1 MSRTARLFDA
11 VVSRIGIPLLA
22 MSGIALHAFT
32 VWTAFRLAPTGPLQ
46 YFAAIGAYMF
56 PPISEM
62 VGAYFAW
69 QSSGSVIN
77 AYSVWLLLWL
87 LLLLITL
94 LLMRVSDRLSS
105 HPAAGARPPL
115 PPPSF

>member
-1 MSRTARLFDA
+1 MSRTGQYLNAL
-11 VVSRIGIPLLA
+11 VSNIGIPLLV

-32 VWTAFRLAPTGPLQ
+32 VWTAFQLAPPGPSQ

-56 PPISEM
+56 PPVSEM

-69 QSSGSVIN
+69 RSSGSIIN

-94 LLMRVSDRLSS
+94 LLMRVSDRLSRN
-105 HPAAGARPPL
+105 PAAGARPPL
-115 PPPSF
+115 PPPSC

>member
-1 MSRTARLFDA
+1 MAKTTRFIDA
-11 VVSRIGIPLLA
+11 LVSKIGIPFLA
-22 MSGIALHAFT
+22 MSGIALHGFT

-46 YFAAIGAYMF
+46 YIAAIVAYMF

-69 QSSGSVIN
+69 RMSGSVIN

-94 LLMRVSDRLSS
+94 LLMRLSDRPSQ
-105 HPAAGARPPL
+105 HPAASA
-115 PPPSF
+115 